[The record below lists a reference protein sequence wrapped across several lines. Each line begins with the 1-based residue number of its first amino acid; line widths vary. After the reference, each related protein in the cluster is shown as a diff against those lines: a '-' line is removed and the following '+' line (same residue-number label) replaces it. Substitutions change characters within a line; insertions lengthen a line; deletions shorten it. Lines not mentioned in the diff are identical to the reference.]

1 MSQPI
6 SQQNNFNTKSTYS
19 RENADPSQ
27 GVELN
32 DFKNNLQKIEKIA
45 VSNGIIEKKTQSAE
59 TRDRSFFSYNYT
71 YYSLT
76 HDHLF
81 PY

>member
-6 SQQNNFNTKSTYS
+6 SQQNNFNTKSTYCS
-19 RENADPSQ
+19 EDADPSQ

-32 DFKNNLQKIEKIA
+32 DFKNDIQKIEKIA
-45 VSNGIIEKKTQSAE
+45 VSNGIIEKKIQSAK
-59 TRDRSFFSYNYT
+59 THSRPFFQDRDLYVFST
-71 YYSLT
+71 YE
-76 HDHLF
+76 LF